1 MERAQDAAPDLDL
14 AEDVARE
21 AAALRGLAVARD
33 VVVPA
38 GLDTCRAL
46 LDYEGEAR
54 RLVAGI
60 KYRND
65 RRVLGWLA
73 DCLTTLLDPPD
84 GCLVTWPPTSDRRRR
99 ARGFDQAELLARA
112 VARRWKVPCRP
123 LLRRVGDAPAQ
134 TGRSRAE
141 RLTAAD
147 ATFTVRR
154 GRRVTA
160 PVVVVDDVLTT
171 GATLQGAA
179 RALREAGAPWV
190 GAVTAARTPA
200 PVL

>member
-1 MERAQDAAPDLDL
+1 MRRAQ
-14 AEDVARE
+14 
-21 AAALRGLAVARD
+21 D

-38 GLDTCRAL
+38 GLDTCQAL

-60 KYRND
+60 KYRNN

-73 DCLTTLLDPPD
+73 DHMATLLDPPH
-84 GCLVTWPPTSDRRRR
+84 GCLVTWPPTSDRRRH

-112 VARRWKVPCRP
+112 VARRWNVPCRP
-123 LLRRVGDAPAQ
+123 LLRRVGGAAAQ
-134 TGRSRAE
+134 TGRTRAE
-141 RLTAAD
+141 RLAAA
-147 ATFTVRR
+147 ATFTLQRH
-154 GRRVTA
+154 RRVTA

-171 GATLQGAA
+171 GATLQAAA
-179 RALREAGAPWV
+179 RALRAAGAPWV
-190 GAVTAARTPA
+190 GAVTAARTAA